1 MELGLGSDHYKQVFH
16 LQECPKDIQKSC
28 RRHTRG
34 LFVMMRMLYTL
45 IVVVVTRVY
54 TCVKTDQTA
63 QLKWPILFYINFT
76 SKIDLKIIQYE
87 K

>member
-1 MELGLGSDHYKQVFH
+1 M
-16 LQECPKDIQKSC
+16 QKT
-28 RRHTRG
+28 HKGT
-34 LFVMMRMLYTL
+34 FVMMRMLYTL

>member
-1 MELGLGSDHYKQVFH
+1 MELGLGSNHYKQVFH

-34 LFVMMRMLYTL
+34 LLGENALYF
-45 IVVVVTRVY
+45 VVVVTRVY
-54 TCVKTDQTA
+54 TCVKTNQTA

-76 SKIDLKIIQYE
+76 SKIDLKIIKYE